1 MCYHLHPGPFIRLHC
16 QEMQLCILR
25 VLAYN
30 QYEYVSFENLFNSFT
45 IFFFFPLQLSYKMV
59 YFVPPGF
66 LCYFHLWV
74 TIKGSTGTLNEARSA
89 ICFSSPSK
97 ESD

>member
-25 VLAYN
+25 VLVYN

-45 IFFFFPLQLSYKMV
+45 IFFFFPYNFHTKWSIL
-59 YFVPPGF
+59 
-66 LCYFHLWV
+66 FHLD
-74 TIKGSTGTLNEARSA
+74 S
-89 ICFSSPSK
+89 
-97 ESD
+97 

>member
-25 VLAYN
+25 VLVYN

-45 IFFFFPLQLSYKMV
+45 IFFFFPYNFHTKWSIL
-59 YFVPPGF
+59 
-66 LCYFHLWV
+66 FHLD
-74 TIKGSTGTLNEARSA
+74 SYA
-89 ICFSSPSK
+89 IFISGLP
-97 ESD
+97 